1 MDEAHVQSQKNIYL
15 RWKVPL
21 HKKGYNQYVIMQGYI
36 APKGSTKYWK
46 WIWFGKICRQ
56 GISKSLF

>member
-21 HKKGYNQYVIMQGYI
+21 HKKGYNQYVIMPGYI
-36 APKGSTKYWK
+36 APKGFYERLKMNL
-46 WIWFGKICRQ
+46 IW
-56 GISKSLF
+56 